1 MISED
6 DARAAQDRRE
16 RLAQLEASVI
26 ANSNQQQRE
35 RLARLEASER
45 LVSSIS
51 EGTSEQ
57 ALDEAVH
64 DVKSREASNINNEG
78 WQSQIDFLLDAGY
91 SEEELREMLKG

>member
-1 MISED
+1 MTINEE
-6 DARAAQDRRE
+6 DARQRIDEEDTRQRMEMKYSAE
-16 RLAQLEASVI
+16 R
-26 ANSNQQQRE
+26 

-64 DVKSREASNINNEG
+64 DGKSREASIIINEG

-91 SEEELREMLKG
+91 SEEELREMLKGC